1 MTITFP
7 KIIHSF
13 TIEYEWS
20 KDGFEQ
26 AYVRVS
32 GINQSPKVQERVMDI
47 VSTHLMSMS
56 ADLADQG
63 LDTPVAVVYLYPSSR
78 VRTWTRQGFDRD
90 VDKSW
95 LRRRFAQAIRDL
107 SSS

>member
-1 MTITFP
+1 MIPFP
-7 KIIHSF
+7 KIVHSF

-20 KDGFEQ
+20 REGFEQ
-26 AYVRVS
+26 AFVRAS
-32 GINQSPKVQERVMDI
+32 GVNRSTKVQERVMDI
-47 VSTHLMSMS
+47 VASHVMSMS
-56 ADLADQG
+56 MDLSDQG
-63 LDTPVAVVYLYPSSR
+63 VDSPVAIIYLYPSGR
-78 VRTWTRQGFDRD
+78 VRTWTRQNFDRD